1 MSQYARPCVLS
12 AGWLLAAA
20 LVMAAAPPTLQ
31 WPVLST
37 ARGDDG
43 TWPNAQADPQSA
55 GDAPP
60 AWLSGEAD
68 LPPARRTIRVSDA
81 AQLGQALAEAQPG
94 DEIVLREGQWHGVV
108 LQARLPAPLDGD
120 RCAPVVVRG
129 DRRGRTVLTGPH
141 WSLDLSGEFL
151 VVADLVF
158 ELPADALLRLGPS
171 SRGLRVTNCAFVFED
186 ARHPVEL
193 SGAWIRFDHNYL
205 TGSAR
210 GALVQ
215 VAAAGGRVDANFVA
229 SATSPVAIHLLGP
242 DQSPLPRGCTGS
254 RPDVRELPCAADPA
268 SGAGLLVVEDN
279 LFFHALQG
287 GPAELAAIITQRGGC
302 LLRSNTVLPAAGT
315 TPAQDGDLP
324 ELTRHSD
331 VGPRWLPP
339 SWRVGRPLRAE
350 YTFDRT
356 PQDTPGVLANTA
368 HRTLPLVAERP
379 AGIVGNA
386 AAAAEPAAGAA
397 TADQHGRRTA
407 VAAVASEPPA
417 IAPTALRWPHAGLAP
432 LGWGVSGGPDD
443 RALRLERPLVQRV
456 GAALHPPRYVTSFTL
471 QGWLRVDEGTLL
483 DRALLA
489 QQRDHSG
496 SGWSLSWEAGR
507 LVLRVFHGPQ
517 HYVATSLDDYALDSQ
532 WRFFA
537 VTWDARYETDNVR
550 FYLGTGYDP
559 VELAGAATVGLPHI
573 DVSGGALHLPGGSPV
588 WIDNVRWYSQG
599 GTRIGAASAPQTTA
613 SAALTTTELDELRRG
628 DLQQHR

>member
-1 MSQYARPCVLS
+1 MSQYARHCVLS

-20 LVMAAAPPTLQ
+20 LVTAETPTTPQ

-43 TWPNAQADPQSA
+43 AWPGLEARFQTADGS
-55 GDAPP
+55 PP
-60 AWLSGEAD
+60 DWLSGVAD

-94 DEIVLREGQWHGVV
+94 DEIVLREGHWHRVV
-108 LQARLPAPLDGD
+108 LQTRLPAPLDGD
-120 RCAPVVVRG
+120 RSAPVVVRG

-141 WSLDLSGEFL
+141 WSLDVSGEFL

-158 ELPADALLRLGPS
+158 ELPADALLRLGQS
-171 SRGLRVTNCAFVFED
+171 SRGLRVTNCAFVFQD
-186 ARHPVEL
+186 ARNPVEL

-205 TGSAR
+205 TGSAP

-215 VAAAGGRVDANFVA
+215 VSAAGGRVDANFVA
-229 SATSPVAIHLLGP
+229 SATSPVAIHLPAP
-242 DQSPLPRGCTGS
+242 DQSPPPCGCPGS
-254 RPDVRELPCAADPA
+254 GPDLPCAGDLTA
-268 SGAGLLVVEDN
+268 GAELLVVEDN
-279 LFFHALQG
+279 LFFNAMHG
-287 GPAELAAIITQRGGC
+287 GPAELGAIVTQRCGS
-302 LLRSNTVLPAAGT
+302 LLRNNTVLPAAGT
-315 TPAQDGDLP
+315 MPAEDGDLP

-368 HRTLPLVAERP
+368 QRTMPLVAERP

-386 AAAAEPAAGAA
+386 AAAAAPPPGAAAAGQ
-397 TADQHGRRTA
+397 DGRRTA

-417 IAPTALRWPHAGLAP
+417 IAPTAPQWPHAELSP
-432 LGWGVSGGPDD
+432 VGWGVSGGPDD
-443 RALRLERPLVQRV
+443 RALLLAQPLVQRV
-456 GAALHPPRYVTSFTL
+456 PAALHSPRYVTSFTL

-483 DRALLA
+483 DRVLLA
-489 QQRDHSG
+489 QQRDHGG

-507 LVLRVFHGPQ
+507 LVLRVSHGPQ
-517 HYVATSLDDYALDSQ
+517 HYVATSLDDDALDSQ

-537 VTWDARYETDNVR
+537 VTWDARHEADNVR
-550 FYLGTGYDP
+550 FYVGTCYDP

-573 DVSGGALHLPGGSPV
+573 DVPGGALHLPGGSPA

-599 GTRIGAASAPQTTA
+599 STEIGAASAPQPTA